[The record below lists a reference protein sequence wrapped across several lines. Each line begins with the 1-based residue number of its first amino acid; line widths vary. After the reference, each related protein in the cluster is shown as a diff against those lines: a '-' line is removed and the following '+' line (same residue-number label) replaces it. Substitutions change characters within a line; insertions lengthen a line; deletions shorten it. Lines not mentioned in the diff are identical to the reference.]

1 MIAGLDR
8 LIAPA
13 NNGFVS
19 GLYAEGSLALYV
31 SNGSGIWNGFPFRLG
46 KSSEIALIT
55 LHNEKPPM
63 ILNNSQRSWQCNSS
77 ITQNKGL

>member
-8 LIAPA
+8 LVAPA

-46 KSSEIALIT
+46 KSSEITLIT
-55 LHNEKPPM
+55 LHGETSNM
-63 ILNNSQRSWQCNSS
+63 IVE
-77 ITQNKGL
+77 

>member
-8 LIAPA
+8 LIASA

-19 GLYAEGSLALYV
+19 GLYEAGALKLYV

-46 KSSEIALIT
+46 KPAEIT
-55 LHNEKPPM
+55 LI
-63 ILNNSQRSWQCNSS
+63 ILHGETGST
-77 ITQNKGL
+77 IVE

>member
-8 LIAPA
+8 LVAPA

-19 GLYAEGSLALYV
+19 GLYEEGSLALYV

-46 KSSEIALIT
+46 KPAEITLIT
-55 LHNEKPPM
+55 LRGEPA
-63 ILNNSQRSWQCNSS
+63 
-77 ITQNKGL
+77 T